1 MTSETERIIAM
12 DHPYAHLIT
21 PVRIG
26 NVLLK
31 NRLISANAMPHF
43 AQGPEGYPA
52 ESTMAYLANLA
63 KNGAAIVIFAEWENP
78 MLTKIGNPELA
89 RFMNFDTT
97 VEANKNYFCQMAEDI
112 HYYGS
117 KLLLNT
123 TISLPMGYSL
133 DGSVGEGMGGPNRAG
148 GQVRLLP
155 RERIPQVLEQF
166 VEHARKYRLMG
177 YDGVDLRADP
187 YLLPDLMPRGDEYG
201 GQSVEN
207 RCRLL
212 REACLALK
220 SAFGPD
226 FLISLTLAGEQP
238 VGYIGGQKGYYL
250 EDAIA
255 FAQLFDGVAD
265 LLQIREKD
273 KCKSHPTGYTHK
285 EGEYNSLTYT
295 RAIRQAG
302 LSHTLL
308 AAAGGF
314 QEPGL
319 MERALEEGSCDLFAI
334 ARGFI
339 ADSHYGEKLYAGR
352 GEDVVPCILC
362 NKCHGTLQPKDP
374 FVNFCSVNPEMGI
387 HHKLWRLNAPS
398 GRKRRVAVI
407 GGGPAGM
414 RAALLAD
421 ANGHQVTLYEKT
433 DTLGGLLRH
442 SDYASFKW
450 PLRRYKN
457 WLIRQLAKSG
467 VEVRM
472 NLAPTPQEIEAARYD
487 AVIAALGSTAKVP
500 NIPGLRDGAGAV
512 LYLTCDQV
520 FGREQELGHR
530 VVIIGGSET
539 GIETAM
545 YLAER
550 GHQVTVLTRQR
561 DIASDAPKLHAITWA
576 FVREP
581 RPGETMEH
589 DKFGTGFMTPAWKKY
604 PNLDTVTSVTTT
616 RVEPGAV
623 FAADENGEILRF
635 DTDSV
640 VICGGREPRLDEAA
654 AYAGTAPI
662 FFNIGDSDQVGNL
675 QRLNR
680 QAYARVS
687 ML

>member
-1 MTSETERIIAM
+1 MN
-12 DHPYAHLIT
+12 HPYTNLISPIRT
-21 PVRIG
+21 Q
-26 NVLLK
+26 NTLLK

-63 KNGAAIVIFAEWENP
+63 RNGAGIVVFAEWENP

-97 VEANKNYFCQMAEDI
+97 IEANKNYFCQMAEDI
-112 HYYGS
+112 HYYGA

-123 TISLPMGYSL
+123 TISLPAGYSL
-133 DGSVGEGMGGPNRAG
+133 DGSAGEGMGDPNMAG
-148 GQVRLLP
+148 QAIQLLP
-155 RERIPQVLEQF
+155 KAEIPGVVERF
-166 VEHARKYRLMG
+166 VNHVRKYKMMG

-187 YLLPDLMPRGDEYG
+187 YLLPDLMPRHDEYG
-201 GQSVEN
+201 GESVEN

-212 REACLALK
+212 MEACVALK
-220 SAFGPD
+220 KAFGPN
-226 FLISLTLAGEQP
+226 FLISLTIAGEQP
-238 VGYIGGQKGYYL
+238 FGYIGGQKGYYL

-255 FAQLFDGVAD
+255 FSKLFDGVAD
-265 LLQIREKD
+265 ILQVREKD
-273 KCKSHPTGYTHK
+273 KCKSHPTGFTHV
-285 EGEYNSLTYT
+285 EGEYNSLIYT
-295 RAIRQAG
+295 RAMKEAG
-302 LSHTLL
+302 VQKTLL

-314 QEPGL
+314 QMPEQ
-319 MERALEEGSCDLFAI
+319 MEQALKRGDCDLFAV

-339 ADSHYGEKLYAGR
+339 ADSHYGEKIYEGH
-352 GEDVVPCILC
+352 GEDIVPCILC

-398 GRKRRVAVI
+398 GKRRKVAII

-414 RAALLAD
+414 RAALLASE
-421 ANGHQVTLYEKT
+421 NGHQVTLYEKT
-433 DTLGGLLRH
+433 DTLGGQLCH

-457 WLIRQLAKSG
+457 WLITQILRSDVK
-467 VEVRM
+467 VYT
-472 NLAPTPQEIEAARYD
+472 NKAPSRKEIEDCGYD
-487 AVIAALGSTAKVP
+487 AVITALGAKPNVP
-500 NIPGLRDGAGAV
+500 QIPGLRDENGNV
-512 LYLTCDQV
+512 RYPSCIQV
-520 FGREQELGHR
+520 FGHESELGHR

-545 YLAER
+545 YLAEC
-550 GHQVTVLTRQR
+550 GHDVTILTRQR
-561 DIASDAPKLHAITWA
+561 EIAADAPKLHGITWA

-581 RPGETMEH
+581 EPGETMEH

-604 PNLDTVTSVTTT
+604 ANLNTVVSVTTE
-616 RVEPGAV
+616 RVEQNTVYAT
-623 FAADENGEILRF
+623 AKNGEALEF
-635 DTDSV
+635 EADSI
-640 VICGGREPRLDEAA
+640 VICGGMKSRLEEAMD
-654 AYAGTAPI
+654 YAGTAPI

-675 QRLNR
+675 QKLNR
-680 QAYARVS
+680 QAYARIS